1 MKKKILFCLVLMSLL
16 VCLLA
21 ISASAADMVNYCTV
35 ELTLTNGEVVTAYC
49 STSGNQMQRDNLYK
63 TPDSSGEKYSW
74 EDVVVFDCRNQV
86 LVGSNTPRTF
96 AGVGCNSLAKNVTT
110 VYLSEYFTHFLNST
124 FTSGWTSL
132 DTVYIPSTVTEIKGF
147 SGSAVKNVVF
157 AKGSQLTTIGGDAF
171 NGCKQLKDIN
181 LSECKSLKTIGANAF
196 RSCESL
202 KSVTLNE
209 GLESIGYNGFY
220 LAGLEGTFVV
230 PNSLTVLDAGAL
242 LSTKIETLV
251 LGDGALSIGYNFAG
265 TLDRTDNAYLKKVYI
280 SAETTVS
287 GSNVF
292 FKCASPVSFYIVG
305 EDCEEAKALLLSNS
319 AALTSRYMTFIE
331 SKDATDETGAGYG
344 IIYTGYNRC
353 AAFYGNVHDYELQ
366 GEPSSCVIECKRC
379 GEMVSSGGEHS
390 YAITEEF
397 EGGKY
402 ISPCVITKSCTVCGN
417 VASTV
422 GLGAI
427 FEWVGYSVPEEPIG
441 GSVGITQC
449 FKVNYVYLADYENS
463 TGKSLQY
470 GLVAAN
476 GAQTSPLSLVDG
488 KVQGADGTVKASM
501 REMKFSYFEIKIAG
515 ITSANFD
522 TALVFCSYIS
532 DGKEIYYV
540 NNGEL
545 SKTATGASY
554 NQLKPKN

>member
-1 MKKKILFCLVLMSLL
+1 MKKKILFCLMLMSLL

-21 ISASAADMVNYCTV
+21 ISASAADMANYCTV

-63 TPDSSGEKYSW
+63 TPDTSGEKYSW

-86 LVGSNTPRTF
+86 LVGSNTPRAF

-110 VYLSEYFTHFLNST
+110 VYLSEYFTYFLNST

-132 DTVYIPSTVTEIKGF
+132 DTVYVSSTVTEIKGF
-147 SGSAVKNVVF
+147 GGSAVKNVVF
-157 AKGSQLTTIGGDAF
+157 AEGSQLTTIGNDAF

-181 LSECKSLKTIGANAF
+181 LSECKSIKSIGSNAF

-202 KSVTLNE
+202 KGITLNE

-230 PNSLTVLDAGAL
+230 PNSVTVLDPGAF

-251 LGDGALSIGYNFAG
+251 LGDGELSIGYNFLG
-265 TLDRTDNAYLKKVYI
+265 TLDRTNNAYLKNVYI
-280 SAETTVS
+280 SAETVVS

-305 EDCEEAKALLLSNS
+305 EDCEEAKAMLLSKS
-319 AALTSRYMTFIE
+319 GALTSNYMTFIASE
-331 SKDATDETGAGYG
+331 DATDETGAGYG

-353 AAFYGNVHDYELQ
+353 EAFYGSTHDYELQ

-379 GEMVSSGGEHS
+379 GEMVHSGGEHS
-390 YAITEEF
+390 YGITEEF
-397 EGGKY
+397 DGGKY
-402 ISPCVITKSCTVCGN
+402 VSPCLVTRSCTVCGN
-417 VASTV
+417 VASTTA
-422 GLGAI
+422 LGAI
-427 FEWVGYSVPEEPIG
+427 LEWVGYSVPEKPIG
-441 GSVGITQC
+441 DTVGIAQC
-449 FKVNYVYLADYENS
+449 FKVNSAALADYENA
-463 TGKSLQY
+463 TGKYLQY
-470 GLVAAN
+470 GLVAAK
-476 GAQTSPLSLVDG
+476 GAQTSPVSLVDG
-488 KVQGADGTVKASM
+488 QVQWNVGTVTVSM
-501 REMKFSYFEIKIAG
+501 RETKFSYFEIKIAG
-515 ITSANFD
+515 IKSADFD

-532 DGKEIYYV
+532 DGKEVYYV
-540 NNGEL
+540 NKEG
-545 SKTATGASY
+545 SSMTATAFSY
-554 NQLKPKN
+554 NQLASSK